1 MRNRFYTVLNSVST
15 KVILLIIVLVLP
27 LNLIAIIAVNST
39 LNTVVERTI
48 LMEQDFANSYMS
60 DISLRMDNTQS
71 LLHYFSSKDSDFIQ
85 MKMQREDNYDYQ
97 SAKLKSYYHLE
108 TIAGMIDGG
117 DGFYFYNKYVDDIM
131 VSSENTGHSSVI
143 NHIKKYAESW

>member
-15 KVILLIIVLVLP
+15 KVMLIIIVLVFP

-39 LNTVVERTI
+39 LNTVVERTV
-48 LMEQDFANSYMS
+48 LMEQDYANSYMS
-60 DISLRMDNTQS
+60 EISLRMDNTQS
-71 LLHYFSSKDSDFIQ
+71 LLHYFSSEDTDFIQ

-97 SAKLKSYYHLE
+97 SAKLKSYYHLNTMAE
-108 TIAGMIDGG
+108 MIDGG

-131 VSSENTGHSSVI
+131 VAVKIRNTAVLLI
-143 NHIKKYAESW
+143 I